1 MTPAG
6 ASDRF
11 LDINGV
17 RPDGRPSGRL
27 HLLDWG
33 GDGVTVLCVHANGY
47 LAALWHPIALELR
60 RDARVLALDLPGHGD
75 SDPSPDYRWDHLA
88 GYVGGALEALDLGP
102 ALLVGHSLGG
112 TTAAICAARFPSLVR
127 AMVLADPVI
136 LPRVLYEHPEASASS
151 DLYGV
156 KRRRR
161 EWASREEMRESLRAK
176 LPYSRWRPEFF
187 DLFVQEGVRETEA
200 GVTLKC
206 APETEAEIYRQ
217 SLFFDLWPEIAHA
230 DVPAIVLR
238 GLSKEGFASV
248 TALELPGWLP
258 RAEDRPLA
266 DASHHVPM
274 ECPGEVVRA
283 ARELL
288 ASS

>member
-88 GYVGGALEALDLGP
+88 GYLGGALQALDLGP

-283 ARELL
+283 ARDLL
-288 ASS
+288 FTN